1 MNYKLDGK
9 CYTRKVSRLGQ
20 DIAWKRTVNTYS
32 LFGELNESM
41 KSLWWELSS
50 AAEKKGPLTLVAY
63 SNGAIAATEWA
74 LANDEKVSALQM
86 KKRQEN

>member
-1 MNYKLDGK
+1 M
-9 CYTRKVSRLGQ
+9 SSLGQ
-20 DIAWKRTVNTYS
+20 DIAWERTVNTYP

-50 AAEKKGPLTLVAY
+50 TAEKNGPLTLLAY

-74 LANDEKVSALQM
+74 LANGDKVSFCT
-86 KKRQEN
+86 